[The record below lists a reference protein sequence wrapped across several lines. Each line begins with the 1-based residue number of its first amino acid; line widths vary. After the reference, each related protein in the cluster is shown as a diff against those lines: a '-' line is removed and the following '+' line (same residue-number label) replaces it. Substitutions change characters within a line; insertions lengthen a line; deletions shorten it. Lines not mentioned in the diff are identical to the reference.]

1 MIWGSLEAGGLEVES
16 SSKDECELS
25 SSRRRK
31 SSHAATRHRR
41 PRPQEIHIEIE
52 EIPGA
57 ESGEYRRSSNDIE
70 LPAMRGARVA
80 ARSAALSARAGSGD
94 RSTGAET
101 AAVRSVAF

>member
-31 SSHAATRHRR
+31 SSR

-80 ARSAALSARAGSGD
+80 ARSAALSARAGTAD
-94 RSTGAET
+94 RSTGAEIVT
-101 AAVRSVAF
+101 E